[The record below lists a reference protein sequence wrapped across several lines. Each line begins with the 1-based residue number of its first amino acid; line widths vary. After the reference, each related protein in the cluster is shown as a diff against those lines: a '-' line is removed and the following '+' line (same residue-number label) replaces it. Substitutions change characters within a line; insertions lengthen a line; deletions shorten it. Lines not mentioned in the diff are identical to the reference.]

1 MSNGLVSCTRLENGV
16 RVVSESV
23 RDVASAA
30 VGVWIEN
37 GSRYETA
44 ALNGISH
51 FIEHLMFKG
60 TSSRSA
66 VQIAEDIEGLG
77 GTLNAF
83 TGKEYTCY
91 HARVL
96 AEHTAVAFDV
106 LADIVL
112 DSLFREEDVETERE
126 VIFQEIFDCE
136 DSPEDFVH
144 DYFLESYWPGH
155 PLGWA
160 VAGNVESVGRIGR
173 NDLRAYVAERY
184 RPDRIVVA
192 AAGRVT
198 HDEVV
203 ALARK
208 YFSDLTGTYDP
219 GIADRPDFNPGVFVR
234 RRDLEQVHIVMGLPG
249 ISVLDPRREAA
260 EILVAA
266 LGGGMSSR
274 LFQRIREERGLAYTV
289 YAFQDSFRDIGY
301 TGVYAATS
309 PESVREVIDITLSEM
324 DRIARHGLGTEDLE
338 RTRRQLIGSIPLALE
353 STDSRMFRIAR
364 NQIYH
369 GREIPIREVMEQL
382 RSVTNDD
389 IIELAREV
397 FSLDRLGIA
406 LLGNAEEDLIQ
417 IPAG

>member
-1 MSNGLVSCTRLENGV
+1 MSTGQVCSTRLENGV
-16 RVVSESV
+16 RVVTESV

-44 ALNGISH
+44 SMNGISH

-60 TSSRSA
+60 TSRRTA

-77 GTLNAF
+77 GSLNAF

-96 AEHTAVAFDV
+96 ADHVPVAFDV

-112 DSLFREEDVETERE
+112 DSLFREQDVETERE

-155 PLGWA
+155 PLGWT
-160 VAGNVESVGRIGR
+160 VAGSIDSVGRISAE
-173 NDLRAYVAERY
+173 DLRAYVAERY
-184 RPDRIVVA
+184 RPDRMVIAV
-192 AAGRVT
+192 AGRIEHEQIV
-198 HDEVV
+198 E
-203 ALARK
+203 LSRK
-208 YFSDLTGTYDP
+208 YFSALGGTYDP
-219 GIADRPDFNPGVFVR
+219 GPADRPDFNPGVFVR
-234 RRDLEQVHIVMGLPG
+234 RRDLEQVHIVVGLPG
-249 ISVLDPRREAA
+249 ISVLDVRREAA

-274 LFQRIREERGLAYTV
+274 LFQRIREERGLAYSV
-289 YAFQDSFRDIGY
+289 YAFQDAFRDIGY

-324 DRIARHGLGTEDLE
+324 NRIARHGLGTEDLD

-353 STDSRMFRIAR
+353 STDARMFRIAR

-369 GREIPIREVMEQL
+369 GRDIPVEEVIAAL
-382 RSVTNDD
+382 RRVANDD
-389 IIELAREV
+389 IVELAREV
-397 FSLDRLGIA
+397 FSLERLGIA

-417 IPAG
+417 LPAG